1 MFLKSSKGNINL
13 SILIFTF
20 LICIA
25 IALGVAFFH
34 HYNSPSKFLE
44 YKVSDITDKL
54 TGVSNFP
61 STANNILNSDK
72 SVSYIKLLD
81 RILF

>member
-44 YKVSDITDKL
+44 YKVSDLPYSASQAK
-54 TGVSNFP
+54 SACQC
-61 STANNILNSDK
+61 TANL
-72 SVSYIKLLD
+72 
-81 RILF
+81 